1 MTLGLWGE
9 MLYIASF
16 HPVTRRNIP
25 TWFCRIGTRKKN
37 LVQHKHLVVI
47 GPISNN
53 LANCKKKDCLL
64 YSQHQELRRRFWQ
77 KNGGNTLQRTNTENS
92 YKYSQKRNCAAT
104 VPIFKN
110 HVSVS
115 DLYIPMI
122 DLPNVLR
129 ETRGPIMGLYKSLI
143 DT

>member
-1 MTLGLWGE
+1 

-92 YKYSQKRNCAAT
+92 KQIFPEKELRCHSPNFQKSCVCERFIYSHDRSAKCSAGNT
-104 VPIFKN
+104 WTN
-110 HVSVS
+110 HG
-115 DLYIPMI
+115 II
-122 DLPNVLR
+122 
-129 ETRGPIMGLYKSLI
+129 
-143 DT
+143 